1 MSATRPGHARP
12 PVWSDSALDHL
23 RAACVGLA
31 LLAPGALAAAEVPI
45 SVVQFPVA
53 IDLTGL
59 FATADA
65 ALPTQAGQWPRWES
79 WHGLEIRYQ
88 AWRGVLAL
96 AMRGPVIL
104 AQAHVRYRL
113 QARKGLIGALALSAG
128 CGVDEPPRQA
138 LVGVMARLDWTPDW
152 LLHPRFRVLPTR
164 PLDPCELTLAD
175 IDVSPLVG
183 RAFESRLETALGDAL
198 SGLAPRLAA
207 MRAEAARAWLG
218 IQTPREL
225 TPGLWLHVQPLGVA
239 LAPPRGAE
247 ARLETSLWIAAR
259 LTLSADAS
267 PAGPPVPLPPLV
279 PYRRLEPGL
288 RFALSLNLDY
298 ADLSRALANRLAGQ
312 SLEIQGRTATLDS
325 LVLRAK
331 GEDLVL
337 EARVGGD
344 LAGQLTLIGRP
355 GFDPE
360 SGSLTL
366 DGLDYVFD
374 AEDPEIGLAAN
385 LFYNAI
391 RDRIQESANRL
402 LAERTADLGGALN
415 RLIAGALPAA
425 VRPDLSGLRLGVLT
439 FTVGEAGLGIAG
451 AAEGTLSLGL
461 ARSP

>member
-31 LLAPGALAAAEVPI
+31 LLAPAALAAAEVPI

-59 FATADA
+59 FAKADA

-225 TPGLWLHVQPLGVA
+225 APGLWLHVQPLGVA

-279 PYRRLEPGL
+279 PYRPLEPGL
-288 RFALSLNLDY
+288 RFALSLEPGLRG
-298 ADLSRALANRLAGQ
+298 SLAGPCQ
-312 SLEIQGRTATLDS
+312 SARRAELGDPRPYRDAGFTGVACEGRGSGAGGPRRRRSRRPADPD
-325 LVLRAK
+325 RASRIRPR
-331 GEDLVL
+331 E
-337 EARVGGD
+337 RVAD
-344 LAGQLTLIGRP
+344 P
-355 GFDPE
+355 G
-360 SGSLTL
+360 
-366 DGLDYVFD
+366 
-374 AEDPEIGLAAN
+374 
-385 LFYNAI
+385 
-391 RDRIQESANRL
+391 
-402 LAERTADLGGALN
+402 
-415 RLIAGALPAA
+415 
-425 VRPDLSGLRLGVLT
+425 RLGLC
-439 FTVGEAGLGIAG
+439 F
-451 AAEGTLSLGL
+451 
-461 ARSP
+461 

>member
-1 MSATRPGHARP
+1 MSATRPGNLPHTR
-12 PVWSDSALDHL
+12 SLSALDRL
-23 RAACVGLA
+23 RASWLGVA
-31 LLAPGALAAAEVPI
+31 LLVPAALAAEEAPI

-59 FATADA
+59 FAKADA
-65 ALPTQAGQWPRWES
+65 ALPTQAGPWPHWET
-79 WHGLEIRYQ
+79 WHGLKIRYQ
-88 AWRGVLAL
+88 AWRGPLAL
-96 AMRGPVIL
+96 AMRGPVVE

-113 QARKGLIGALALSAG
+113 QARKRLIGGLGLSAG

-138 LVGVMARLDWTPDW
+138 LIGAMARLDWAPDW
-152 LLHPRFRVLPTR
+152 SLHPRARVLPTR
-164 PLDPCELTLAD
+164 PLDPCEVTLAD

-183 RAFESRLETALGDAL
+183 RAFESRLEEALGEAL
-198 SGLAPRLAA
+198 RGLAPRLAA
-207 MRAEAARAWLG
+207 MREEAARAWLG

-225 TPGLWLHVQPLGVA
+225 APGLWLHAQPLGVA

-247 ARLETSLWIAAR
+247 VRLDTSLWIATR

-279 PYRRLEPGL
+279 PYRPLEPGL
-288 RFALSLNLDY
+288 RFVLSLDLDY

-312 SLEIQGRTATLDS
+312 RLEIQGRTATLDS

-337 EARVGGD
+337 EARVGGE

-402 LAERTADLGGALN
+402 LAERTADLGGAL
-415 RLIAGALPAA
+415 RTLITGSLPAA
-425 VRPDLSGLRLGVLT
+425 VRPDLSGLRLAALT
-439 FTVGEAGLGIAG
+439 FTVGETGLGIG
-451 AAEGTLSLGL
+451 GSAEGVLGL
-461 ARSP
+461 GGQPPP